1 MCARKS
7 QTLGRV
13 DSTGKVQELLK
24 VKLQP
29 LPALP
34 VSSLARA
41 VLLLKNKVL
50 GQVGT
55 NYAGKKPGNTGGANE
70 SCRQHPTQAPTLVF
84 YTSTWL
90 AARLRLKDISAGFL
104 QLRKD
109 LSHGVVLRR
118 WQGRAGL
125 RLLGIR
131 TSKYDQGGERPSL
144 ASQWMPRDAQHTEI
158 SEGPH
163 TAQAFVT
170 QGCVE

>member
-55 NYAGKKPGNTGGANE
+55 T
-70 SCRQHPTQAPTLVF
+70 
-84 YTSTWL
+84 TWL